1 MIRKATLNDAGA
13 IAQVHVESWH
23 ETYSELI
30 PAEVL
35 EAMTDYERRL
45 QMWSR
50 VLSNESHSSFV
61 ALNEAEEILG
71 FVNGGRPNGEAPEDY
86 DAELYTIY
94 LLRCQH
100 GKGLGR
106 KLMAAL
112 AKDLHEKGFK
122 ALYLWVFP
130 NNPSRHFY
138 KRLGGIALLDKSFEM
153 VGETLSERAYGW
165 PDVRSLLPNEEYKHD
180 IASQS

>member
-1 MIRKATLNDAGA
+1 MIVKATLNDAEA
-13 IAQVHVESWH
+13 IARVHIESWH

-30 PAEVL
+30 PSEVL

-45 QMWSR
+45 QMWTR
-50 VLSNESHSSFV
+50 VLSNESHSTFV
-61 ALNEAEEILG
+61 ALDEGEEIVG
-71 FVNGGRPNGEAPEDY
+71 FTNGGRPNGDAPEGF

-106 KLMAAL
+106 RLMVAL
-112 AKDLHEKGFK
+112 ANDLQEKGFK

-130 NNPSRHFY
+130 NNPSRLFY
-138 KRLGGIALLDKSFEM
+138 ERLGGIVLLDKTFEM
-153 VGETLSERAYGW
+153 AGETLSERAYGW
-165 PDVRSLLPNEEYKHD
+165 PDIRSLLSNKDINQND
-180 IASQS
+180 IAS

>member
-1 MIRKATLNDAGA
+1 MIRKATLNDSEA
-13 IAQVHVESWH
+13 IARVHIESWH

-30 PAEVL
+30 PTEVL

-45 QMWSR
+45 QMWTR
-50 VLSNESHSSFV
+50 VLSQENHSCFV
-61 ALNEAEEILG
+61 ALDESEKVAG
-71 FVNGGRPNGEAPEDY
+71 FVNGGRPNGDAPEGY

-100 GKGLGR
+100 GKGLGA

-112 AKDLHEKGFK
+112 AKDLQEKGFK

-130 NNPSRHFY
+130 NNPSRFFY
-138 KRLGGIALLDKSFEM
+138 ERLGGLALLDKTFEM
-153 VGETLSERAYGW
+153 AGETLSERAYGW
-165 PDVRSLLPNEEYKHD
+165 PDIRSLLLKEENND
-180 IASQS
+180 IASQT

>member
-1 MIRKATLNDAGA
+1 MLIRPASPEDAAA
-13 IAQVHVESWH
+13 IARVHVESWH

-45 QMWSR
+45 QMWTR
-50 VLSNESHSSFV
+50 VLSNESHSTFV
-61 ALNEAEEILG
+61 ALDESEKIVG
-71 FVNGGRPNGEAPEDY
+71 FVNGGRPNGEAPEGY

-106 KLMAAL
+106 KLVAAL
-112 AKDLHEKGFK
+112 AKDLQEKGFK

-130 NNPSRHFY
+130 NNPSRLFY
-138 KRLGGIALLDKSFEM
+138 ERLGGIFLLDKTFEM
-153 VGETLSERAYGW
+153 AGEILSERAYGW
-165 PDVRSLLPNEEYKHD
+165 PDIRSLLPENE
-180 IASQS
+180 